1 MARPKGKEKTVL
13 QLWKE
18 NRDILEE
25 AGYTQYTFSQKM
37 ESLKKTNNV
46 RTPGAWRIFKHGND
60 FTDKTIIGA
69 ENMVASIKEQGDY
82 NYFRK
87 EVQGWKNKIDYA
99 NFSYDKDNNQYI
111 YEKDGNKFR
120 FTLIS
125 GSAGSQYWK
134 WTKVA

>member
-13 QLWKE
+13 ELWQE
-18 NRDILEE
+18 NKDVLEE
-25 AGYTQYTFSQKM
+25 AGYTQYTFSKKM
-37 ESLKKTNNV
+37 ESLKITNKV
-46 RTPGAWRIFKHGND
+46 RTPGAWRIFKHGNN

-69 ENMVASIKEQGDY
+69 ENMIANIKEKGDY

-87 EVQGWKNKIDYA
+87 EVQGWKNKIDYSK
-99 NFSYDKDNNQYI
+99 FSYDKTNNQYI
-111 YEKDGNKFR
+111 YQRGEDKFR
-120 FTLIS
+120 FTLVS